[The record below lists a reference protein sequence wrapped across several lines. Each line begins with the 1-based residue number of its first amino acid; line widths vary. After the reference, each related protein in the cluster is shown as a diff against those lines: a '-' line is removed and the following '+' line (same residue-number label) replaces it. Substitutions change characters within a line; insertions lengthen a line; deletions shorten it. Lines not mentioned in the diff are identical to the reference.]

1 MLVILAKTSRDLVKY
16 ENAIDSEDIEEWLEA
31 VEENLDLMRENK
43 VWEIANRPSL
53 DEEVRKIKKTINF
66 K

>member
-53 DEEVRKIKKTINF
+53 EEEVRKIKNY
-66 K
+66 